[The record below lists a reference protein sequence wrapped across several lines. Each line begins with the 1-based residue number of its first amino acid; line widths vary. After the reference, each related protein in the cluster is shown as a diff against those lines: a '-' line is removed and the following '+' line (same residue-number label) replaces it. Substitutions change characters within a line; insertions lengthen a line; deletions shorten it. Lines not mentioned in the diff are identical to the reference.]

1 MPRVIVGVIGE
12 SRFSDPAHEA
22 MAEEVGTGLARAGYA
37 VVCGGLSGVM
47 EAVCR
52 GARTAGGL
60 TIALLPGDDPS
71 AANPHVDVAI
81 PTGMG
86 QARNS
91 IIVLASRVVVA
102 IGGGYGTL
110 AEIGHAL
117 RLGRTVIG
125 LRTWRAAMGGLE
137 APIRHAA
144 TAAEAVG
151 LVVQELN
158 G

>member
-1 MPRVIVGVIGE
+1 MPRLLVGVIGE

-22 MAEEVGTGLARAGYA
+22 MAEEVGRGLARSGYA

-47 EAVCR
+47 EAACR
-52 GARTAGGL
+52 GAQAGGGL

-71 AANPHVDVAI
+71 EANPHVDVAI

-86 QARNS
+86 QARNPL
-91 IIVLASRVVVA
+91 IVLASRVVVA

-110 AEIGHAL
+110 AEISHAL

-125 LRTWRAAMGGLE
+125 LRTWRAAVEGLE

-144 TAAEAVG
+144 TAMEAVR
-151 LVVQELN
+151 LVVQELK